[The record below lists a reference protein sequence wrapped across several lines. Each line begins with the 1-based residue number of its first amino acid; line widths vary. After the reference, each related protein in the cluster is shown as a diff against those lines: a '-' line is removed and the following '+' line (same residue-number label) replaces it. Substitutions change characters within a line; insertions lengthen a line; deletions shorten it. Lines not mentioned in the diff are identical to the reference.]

1 MKWAEI
7 KNKSPYE
14 ILEMLEMREPPFN
27 PFDIARKLKLNVKT
41 SLDYDKLGTEGQISV
56 NENNEP
62 EIWINPIKSE
72 ARQRFTLAHEIG
84 HLAND
89 ILPQIDNPIIDKYE
103 TLYRGNTYDIRETK
117 ANTFAAQLLMPLKP
131 LENFIEKERQK
142 KNSNLTAEKAIILIA
157 DKFEVSRQAVF
168 HRLQN
173 LGLISKEYQYPF

>member
-1 MKWAEI
+1 MNWAEI

-14 ILEMLEMREPPFN
+14 ILEMLEMKEPPFN
-27 PFDIARKLKLNVKT
+27 PFDIARKLNLNVKT
-41 SLDYDKLGTEGQISV
+41 TLDYDKLGTEGQISV

-89 ILPQIDNPIIDKYE
+89 VLPQLENPIIDKYE
-103 TLYRGNTYDIRETK
+103 TLYRGNTYDIRETN

-131 LENFIEKERQK
+131 LENFIEQWRRD
-142 KNSNLTAEKAIILIA
+142 NDGLTAEEAIMLIA
-157 DKFEVSRQAVF
+157 AKFEVSRQAVF
-168 HRLQN
+168 HRLRN
-173 LGLISKEYQYPF
+173 LGLISKKYKYPF

>member
-1 MKWAEI
+1 MNWTNI

-14 ILEMLEMREPPFN
+14 ILEMLQMNELPFN
-27 PFDIARKLKLNVKT
+27 PFDIARRLNLNVKT
-41 SLDYDKLGTEGQISV
+41 TLDYDKLDTEGQISV

-89 ILPQIDNPIIDKYE
+89 VLPEIDNHIVDKYE
-103 TLYRGNTYDIRETK
+103 TLYRSNAYGGIETR
-117 ANTFAAQLLMPLKP
+117 ANKFAAKLLMPLKQI
-131 LENFIEKERQK
+131 EQFIEEQRSENPNLRAKE
-142 KNSNLTAEKAIILIA
+142 AIELIA
-157 DKFEVSRQAVF
+157 AKFEVSKQAVF

-173 LGLISKEYQYPF
+173 IGLIAPDYKYPF